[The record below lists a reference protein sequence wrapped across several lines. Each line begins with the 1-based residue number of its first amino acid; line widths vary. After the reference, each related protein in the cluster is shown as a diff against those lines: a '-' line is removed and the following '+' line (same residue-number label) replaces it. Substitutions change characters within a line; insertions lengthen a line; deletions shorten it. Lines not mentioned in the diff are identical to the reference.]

1 MDLPDDSQWDETTCD
16 LALCQ
21 HPQCWATVRRIE
33 RGHPRILSS
42 PCKAPLPE
50 EDKLPELTIVNMSD
64 SCFFSRHLSKFT
76 FSKARSLLCRGSKS
90 KSKFQGRPQKSL
102 PVKSLINSTNKSSK
116 LSVLNLNDTQLP
128 CSEDVS
134 NMVVIWVPEES
145 EKGVSLVEKRS
156 LTNQHGKKIV
166 KTWADKKGSSP
177 SFYRKQYPET
187 QSRTLKMVVPPPTP
201 VSLSEQLGSEC
212 IPSWDHMLPQDLL
225 EELLSDE
232 GKTML
237 SPEMK
242 IQLAMMKKS
251 LPLEKNRPD
260 SAISSKMFLSVH
272 RLTLQRPAMRYPEFS
287 KKLCY
292 NLKTEDGFAGY
303 RKQQQ
308 LWQQQEQQ
316 QQRKV
321 QTPTKEAKK
330 KGRNGPGIQTISHK
344 YSGTITY
351 DPLSGHRTLRG
362 QKSDMK
368 QQQVEV
374 EGATLEQNSTERSKK
389 DYSKKCVDFCLSMKN
404 PRSSERESTN
414 KDSSA
419 PVKAMLE
426 PQASRSED
434 SWNPEL
440 KLLRILQATDDEDE
454 DDDDDEEDQDKEDHP
469 LGAQNEA

>member
-50 EDKLPELTIVNMSD
+50 E
-64 SCFFSRHLSKFT
+64 
-76 FSKARSLLCRGSKS
+76 
-90 KSKFQGRPQKSL
+90 
-102 PVKSLINSTNKSSK
+102 
-116 LSVLNLNDTQLP
+116 
-128 CSEDVS
+128 
-134 NMVVIWVPEES
+134 
-145 EKGVSLVEKRS
+145 VEKRS

-292 NLKTEDGFAGY
+292 NLKTEDGFAGTAGSLSY

>member
-1 MDLPDDSQWDETTCD
+1 SRGLESFRVGLCPRPFVAMDLPDDSQWDETTCD

-42 PCKAPLPE
+42 PCKTLQPD

-90 KSKFQGRPQKSL
+90 KSKFQGRPQKGL
-102 PVKSLINSTNKSSK
+102 PVKSWINSTNKPSK
-116 LSVLNLNDTQLP
+116 LSVLNLNDTPLP

-145 EKGVSLVEKRS
+145 EKSVS
-156 LTNQHGKKIV
+156 QHRKNKV
-166 KTWADKKGSSP
+166 KTWAGKKGSSP
-177 SFYRKQYPET
+177 SFSRKQYPET
-187 QSRTLKMVVPPPTP
+187 QSRMLKMIVPPPTP
-201 VSLSEQLGSEC
+201 VPLSEQLASDC
-212 IPSWDHMLPQDLL
+212 IPSWDPFHVLPQDLL

-272 RLTLQRPAMRYPEFS
+272 RLTLQRPALRYPEFS
-287 KKLCY
+287 KKLRC
-292 NLKTEDGFAGY
+292 NLKTEEW
-303 RKQQQ
+303 QQEQ
-308 LWQQQEQQ
+308 QRQQEQQ
-316 QQRKV
+316 QQQQRRV
-321 QTPTKEAKK
+321 QTPTKEAKNK
-330 KGRNGPGIQTISHK
+330 ARNGPGIQGTSNKRLSTIA
-344 YSGTITY
+344 Y
-351 DPLSGHRTLRG
+351 DPLFGLRTLRG
-362 QKSDMK
+362 QKSHMK
-368 QQQVEV
+368 QQQVRGRSHLGTE
-374 EGATLEQNSTERSKK
+374 NSTERSKM
-389 DYSKKCVDFCLSMKN
+389 DYSKKCVDFSLSMESLGS
-404 PRSSERESTN
+404 PERELTN
-414 KDSSA
+414 KNISA
-419 PVKAMLE
+419 PVKATLE

-440 KLLRILQATDDEDE
+440 KLLRILQATDDED
-454 DDDDDEEDQDKEDHP
+454 DDDDDEDED
-469 LGAQNEA
+469 